1 MAVPLI
7 LTADTVTKLPSGSEG
22 SVLVCGS
29 HGGLYPGYLAAK
41 AGLRAVVF
49 NDAGV
54 GRAGA
59 GIASL
64 AYLEAFG
71 IAAAAVSHASC
82 RIGDSADM
90 LARGVVS
97 HANRLADAAGVVAGL
112 SCAEAADR
120 LGTYPLP
127 NLRPDPSPVSE
138 GRSAEPAYPGAI
150 RRIVLIDSAAM
161 VLPEDEGQIVVTG
174 SHGGLVGGQPFMAL
188 RVSAYAAV
196 FNDAGIGRE
205 GSGLTRL
212 PALDARGIAAFT
224 VSADSAEIGSAR
236 SSLEDG
242 TISAVN
248 ARAEQLGAQI
258 GASAKQV
265 IARWS
270 LPEAGAFST

>member
-1 MAVPLI
+1 MAAPPI
-7 LTADTVTKLPSGSEG
+7 LTADTVTKLPSGAG
-22 SVLVCGS
+22 GAVLVCGS

-41 AGLRAVVF
+41 AGLRAVAF

-54 GRAGA
+54 GRGGA

-90 LARGVVS
+90 LTRGVVS
-97 HANRLADAAGVVAGL
+97 HANRLAEAAGVAAGV

-120 LGTYPLP
+120 LRTHPMAI
-127 NLRPDPSPVSE
+127 LRPDPPPVSE
-138 GRSAEPAYPGAI
+138 GRSEEPAPPGAV

-161 VLPEDEGQIVVTG
+161 VLPEDENQIVVTG
-174 SHGGLVGGQPFMAL
+174 SHGGLVGGQPSMAL
-188 RVSAYAAV
+188 RVGAYAAV
-196 FNDAGIGRE
+196 FNDAGIGRD
-205 GSGLTRL
+205 GAGLTRL

-236 SSLEDG
+236 SSLTDG
-242 TISAVN
+242 RISAVN
-248 ARAEQLGAQI
+248 ARAEQLGARA
-258 GASAKQV
+258 GDTAREV

-270 LPEAGAFST
+270 LIERRAFLG